1 LPWTLPEDVDFKP
14 TGESPLK
21 SSQEFKERVER
32 LYGEGWKPEYDTMDT
47 FVDSSWYYLRYC
59 DSRNQELFA
68 EPKRLEQWL
77 SVDLYLIGPEHI
89 VLHLLYSRF
98 FTKFLRDQGFLKI
111 SEPFAKMRHQGMI
124 LGPDGRKMSKSK
136 GNVINP
142 DKIVNQYGI
151 TIPGNV
157 VCGFTATTEIE
168 YYEAAKERNKLN
180 PDLAWHTMISIEPI
194 HEMIGLEV
202 EEFCGIPFGWVIV
215 GAETGN
221 RKNKVLPKREWIEE
235 MDYSCAWHMN
245 TPIFMKGSLRELMGA
260 DFIQQY
266 PAFICNSGE

>member
-1 LPWTLPEDVDFKP
+1 MSIKTISRTKIDWCTHVWNPVWGCENNCPYCYARKISKRFAYKMGNREVKYLAEDIDDTLLNPIFREPFIQAFEEFDPIFLQSNFDKRYPVKPSIIFVNSMSEIGFWLKKWVLDVMAKIRR
-14 TGESPLK
+14 S
-21 SSQEFKERVER
+21 
-32 LYGEGWKPEYDTMDT
+32 
-47 FVDSSWYYLRYC
+47 
-59 DSRNQELFA
+59 
-68 EPKRLEQWL
+68 
-77 SVDLYLIGPEHI
+77 PEHVFVFLTKEYGI
-89 VLHLLYSRF
+89 YS
-98 FTKFLRDQGFLKI
+98 
-111 SEPFAKMRHQGMI
+111 
-124 LGPDGRKMSKSK
+124 
-136 GNVINP
+136 
-142 DKIVNQYGI
+142 KIVNQYGI